1 MNVFFALIA
10 AEAVTGSL
18 ISVFVKILLLSII
31 AAVIWYVLTLLPLP
45 APFGQIIRII
55 FLLIVVLIL
64 LAILLPLLGI
74 AL

>member
-1 MNVFFALIA
+1 MNVLFA
-10 AEAVTGSL
+10 AEAITGGL
-18 ISVFVKILLLSII
+18 IAVFVKILLLCII

-64 LAILLPLLGI
+64 LAILLPLLGV